1 MDISRQ
7 VFNRSVRMGF
17 VYVVLGLVMG
27 LLFTGVFGFVPKL
40 AGNVTSRGQSI
51 NVGAVLGL
59 EVAPLVALAGLIITM
74 PVYILFV
81 SDKNA
86 GVLEY
91 LLAVGMSQRDI
102 FKGYLKA
109 ALILSLVAMG
119 PPVLLNLALAPN
131 GFWMALE
138 VGVLALVTGG
148 ADVAMVTVLMTGFSS
163 MQRKPTGMNSP
174 LGISIGALILLPEL
188 MLMAAL
194 RETVIWLDVAVALG
208 ILAAALLLLL
218 LLERLISREKLLP

>member
-7 VFNRSVRMGF
+7 VFNRSVRMGLA
-17 VYVVLGLVMG
+17 YVILGLVMG

-40 AGNVTSRGQSI
+40 AGSVTSGGQTV

-74 PVYILFV
+74 PVYLLFV

-91 LLAVGMSQRDI
+91 LLAVGMSQRDV

-138 VGVLALVTGG
+138 VGALALVTGG

-174 LGISIGALILLPEL
+174 IGISIGAVILLPEL
-188 MLMAAL
+188 MLMVVL
-194 RETVIWLDVAVALG
+194 GESLIWLDVSVALG

-218 LLERLISREKLLP
+218 SLEKFISREKLLP

>member
-1 MDISRQ
+1 
-7 VFNRSVRMGF
+7 
-17 VYVVLGLVMG
+17 MG

-40 AGNVTSRGQSI
+40 ASNVTSGGQSI

-81 SDKNA
+81 SDKNM

-109 ALILSLVAMG
+109 ALVLSLVAMG
-119 PPVLLNLALAPN
+119 PSVLLNLALAPN

-174 LGISIGALILLPEL
+174 LGISVGALILLPEL

-194 RETVIWLDVAVALG
+194 GETVIWLDVTVALG
-208 ILAAALLLLL
+208 IFAAALLLLL
-218 LLERLISREKLLP
+218 SLERLISREKLLP